1 MEPRFLLSG
10 PSRPVIAIFEL
21 ELGKSF
27 GEKGWKVQRVLEHC
41 RQLTWDIENLEAHEG
56 VVIWWSP
63 LLHCADVLVI
73 PEKQHDIISCS
84 YSYVHNANPTFDLS
98 GWTDH
103 SCRAKS
109 WATSD
114 ELRSSIRSTRS
125 RQFQPGFLIM
135 IISVM
140 NDFDLVVKQHFHDQ
154 KSTGVLSEPF
164 RFQGSEIFVR
174 NEQTRV
180 IAYSVLRSARFSPQP
195 TDGWSTGW
203 AGSQHRA
210 ELSCSQM
217 AARCSSLTSSTLISQ
232 GGDIHNHP
240 LHLNLE
246 NTNALREGLPDQKF
260 PKYRHYLN

>member
-1 MEPRFLLSG
+1 MGHCLVLELGAKSLLVFNCKLLHICAQPRVNDVMEPRFLLSG

-73 PEKQHDIISCS
+73 PEKQHDFISCS

-125 RQFQPGFLIM
+125 RQSQPY
-135 IISVM
+135 
-140 NDFDLVVKQHFHDQ
+140 HDH
-154 KSTGVLSEPF
+154 
-164 RFQGSEIFVR
+164 
-174 NEQTRV
+174 
-180 IAYSVLRSARFSPQP
+180 LR
-195 TDGWSTGW
+195 
-203 AGSQHRA
+203 
-210 ELSCSQM
+210 
-217 AARCSSLTSSTLISQ
+217 
-232 GGDIHNHP
+232 
-240 LHLNLE
+240 
-246 NTNALREGLPDQKF
+246 
-260 PKYRHYLN
+260 